1 MDKGN
6 NRNPFIYLK
15 INCNRKEEKPMKYI
29 DLHVH
34 SNVSDGT
41 LTPTEV
47 VKLAVKNRLA
57 AIALTDHDT
66 LAGIPEA
73 QAAALSETG
82 AGNPIKV
89 IPGTELSV
97 YYRKRDIH
105 ILGLFLDAGNKSL
118 YKALENARLKREERN
133 EKMTANLRSAGI
145 DITVDK
151 LRGEEGEA
159 VLTRAH
165 FAKFMVKYRYCKS
178 MQDAFTRYLN
188 DDSPYYVPREYLSPA
203 DAINLIHTAGGLAI
217 AAHPLLYKYTLEE
230 VEQMVSYLSELGLDG
245 IEAIYSSNTGFDE
258 GRMLHLANKYNL
270 AVTGGSDFH
279 GANKPDLNLGVG
291 RGNLKIP
298 YSVLEKLEERLNNKK

>member
-1 MDKGN
+1 
-6 NRNPFIYLK
+6 
-15 INCNRKEEKPMKYI
+15 MKYI

-41 LTPTEV
+41 LTPSEV
-47 VKLAVKNRLA
+47 VNLAVKSQLA

-66 LAGIPEA
+66 LAGIQQA
-73 QAAALSETG
+73 QAAALSETE
-82 AGNPIKV
+82 AGNPIQV

-97 YYRKRDIH
+97 FYRKRDIH
-105 ILGLFLDAGNKSL
+105 ILGLFVDGNNTIL
-118 YKALENARLKREERN
+118 YQALENARLKRDERN

-151 LRGEEGEA
+151 LRQEEGEA

-165 FAKFMVKYRYCKS
+165 FAKFMVKYGYCKS

-203 DAINLIHTAGGLAI
+203 EAIDLIHTAGGLSV

-230 VEQMVSYLSELGLDG
+230 VEQMVSYLSDRGLDG
-245 IEAIYSSNTGFDE
+245 IEAIYSTNTGFDE
-258 GRMLHLANKYNL
+258 GRMIHLANKYNL
-270 AVTGGSDFH
+270 VITGGSDFH
-279 GANKPDLNLGVG
+279 GANKPDISLGSG

-298 YSVLEKLEERLNNKK
+298 YSILEKLEDRLKSRN